1 MKFYL
6 LIKMGVFMVINGN
19 FVNLFEMSI
28 IVN

>member
-6 LIKMGVFMVINGN
+6 LIKMGVFIVINGY